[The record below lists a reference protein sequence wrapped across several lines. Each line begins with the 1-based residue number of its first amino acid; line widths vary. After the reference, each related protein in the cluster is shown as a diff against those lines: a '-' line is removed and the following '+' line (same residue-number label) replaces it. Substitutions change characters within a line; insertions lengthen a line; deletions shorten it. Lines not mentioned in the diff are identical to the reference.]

1 MSFFSSLLVYGE
13 QALPSVSG
21 CPLFSSAN
29 VHGVDISFII
39 PSKLSLFP
47 SLSFSISPVSSETD
61 CRSCQLAFVCQRQ
74 PEPPEVC
81 VCVKQG
87 GQARFRMQRW
97 VPTSRYAITDKRA
110 VEGLALAADKLPVCV
125 CGGRDLGG
133 GQARAGKGSRLSTLQ
148 SKLNF

>member
-81 VCVKQG
+81 VCVCK
-87 GQARFRMQRW
+87 ARRTG
-97 VPTSRYAITDKRA
+97 PISYA
-110 VEGLALAADKLPVCV
+110 ALGPHIEICHY
-125 CGGRDLGG
+125 
-133 GQARAGKGSRLSTLQ
+133 
-148 SKLNF
+148 